1 MGNMKFIACE
11 NCFKKD
17 EEEESQERESK
28 ELPRSLVD
36 VKIES
41 GALVRQRTQKV
52 SDVYEKVEMLGAGAF
67 GAVYKV
73 KRVSDN
79 LYRSLKEI
87 PKEHIEGKED
97 EIKNEVEI
105 LKKLDHPNIMKIYE
119 YFEDENNLYL
129 VFEFCDSG
137 DLSKKHDDYGDL
149 DEFTLKFIMYQL
161 FIAVNFLHINKI
173 VHGDIKRENV
183 TFLNTKENQENK
195 EDIFEILS
203 HEKKLTNELNK
214 TLNIE
219 DLSDKAKELL
229 EKLSK
234 YEVKLI
240 DFGSA
245 KVKRKSGEKLSGV
258 IGTTYYCSPE
268 VVEDKYGLEC
278 DEWSCGVMMYILLSG
293 YPPFNGET
301 EEEVFERICKDKVD
315 LNIPELKHVSKYCK
329 DLISKLLEK
338 DPKKR
343 IKASEALE
351 HDFFKH
357 GISIKEVLEG
367 KKEENQNVLKTF
379 AKSKSKRFGGN
390 ETKISKFKEIVIA
403 YITLN
408 FADKTEEK
416 QVKDI
421 FRQLS
426 GGDDN
431 FILTKK
437 TFEKNM
443 ADVCKDFTPEEITK
457 LFETIDENN
466 SDTIEYQELM
476 RALADHKKL
485 LCDKNLKEAFK
496 FFDQDQ
502 NGTISWNEIADVVFE
517 GNSVPENIVQEFLD
531 EIGQKDVNLRLDYD
545 EFVRILTE

>member
-1 MGNMKFIACE
+1 MLFKFNNLKLNINYILKMGTMKFIACE

-17 EEEESQERESK
+17 EDEESQVHESK

-41 GALVRQRTQKV
+41 GTLVRQRTQKV

-87 PKEHIEGKED
+87 PKENIEGKED

-119 YFEDENNLYL
+119 YFEDKNNLYL

-161 FIAVNFLHINKI
+161 FIAVNFLHVNKI
-173 VHGDIKRENV
+173 VHGDIKRENI
-183 TFLNTKENQENK
+183 TFLKVTDNNTNNNEEKEK
-195 EDIFEILS
+195 DIFEILS
-203 HEKKLTNELNK
+203 HEKKITNELNK
-214 TLNIE
+214 ASCIE
-219 DLSDKAKELL
+219 DLSDKARELL
-229 EKLSK
+229 DKLSK

-268 VVEDKYGLEC
+268 VIDDKYGLEC

-338 DPKKR
+338 DEKKR
-343 IKASEALE
+343 IKARDALKHKFFSE
-351 HDFFKH
+351 
-357 GISIKEVLEG
+357 GINIGNLLKGKWKDNKDLLVKYATGKLKSLGSIK
-367 KKEENQNVLKTF
+367 KEN
-379 AKSKSKRFGGN
+379 
-390 ETKISKFKEIVIA
+390 FKEAVIA
-403 YITLN
+403 YIV
-408 FADKTEEK
+408 FKFMDKNEEIQIK
-416 QVKDI
+416 KVFRELSDENQRYLITKDT
-421 FRQLS
+421 FV
-426 GGDDN
+426 N
-431 FILTKK
+431 YMKK
-437 TFEKNM
+437 Y
-443 ADVCKDFTPEEITK
+443 CKDFSEKEIIQLYDE
-457 LFETIDENN
+457 LFLF
-466 SDTIEYQELM
+466 Q
-476 RALADHKKL
+476 
-485 LCDKNLKEAFK
+485 KNLY
-496 FFDQDQ
+496 
-502 NGTISWNEIADVVFE
+502 
-517 GNSVPENIVQEFLD
+517 NIL
-531 EIGQKDVNLRLDYD
+531 KKK
-545 EFVRILTE
+545 